1 MNHPDLS
8 LYFTITDPEM
18 LEIIC
23 ALEELQIPVTI
34 VESVSAVIEF
44 VKGFLLRRGFQ
55 ISPLTE
61 ELLDTLD
68 ALVRAHVRKIMLA
81 NDPLVKS
88 VMEAK
93 KKTQSR
99 LRQLDHMLTYDKH
112 SKITFSQFTRA
123 LNCGHVGRGHLLLG
137 DNPA

>member
-8 LYFTITDPEM
+8 LYFTITDTEM

-23 ALEELQIPVTI
+23 ALEELQIPITI

-61 ELLDTLD
+61 ELMDTLD
-68 ALVRAHVRKIMLA
+68 A
-81 NDPLVKS
+81 
-88 VMEAK
+88 
-93 KKTQSR
+93 
-99 LRQLDHMLTYDKH
+99 
-112 SKITFSQFTRA
+112 
-123 LNCGHVGRGHLLLG
+123 
-137 DNPA
+137 